1 MTFTHK
7 VFLSYFHDEDADY
20 RYLFERL
27 FSNVVVSK
35 SVEIGDIEPN
45 RNADY
50 VYQKL
55 RDEYLR
61 DSTVTVVLI
70 GQHTWQRKFVDWE
83 IYTTLRDTKNSPRSG
98 LLGLILPT
106 YKRPEPGKYNIY
118 TTPPRLYDNV
128 ALRNDVQQPFAGIY
142 EWSED
147 PKFIGDIIHEAFS
160 RRDKI
165 IPINSRPMFGK
176 NHSGAQWTS

>member
-1 MTFTHK
+1 MTQIHK
-7 VFLSYFHDEDADY
+7 VFLSYYHDEDAEY
-20 RYLFERL
+20 RYSFERL
-27 FSNVVVSK
+27 FSNVIVSR
-35 SVEIGDIEPN
+35 SVGIGEIEPN

-83 IYTTLRDTKNSPRSG
+83 IYTTLRDTKYSSRSG

-106 YKRPEPGKYNIY
+106 YKRPEPGRYY
-118 TTPPRLYDNV
+118 AHTTPPRLYDNV
-128 ALRNDVQQPFAGIY
+128 TVRNEGQQPFAKIY
-142 EWSED
+142 SWSED
-147 PKFIGDIIHEAFS
+147 PKFIRDIIAEAFS

-165 IPINSRPMFGK
+165 NPINSRPMFGK
-176 NHSGAQWTS
+176 NHSGDQWTS